1 MEGHEVTTKKPNERV
16 KGTAK
21 TLAKIEGT
29 IHVTEATCRLK
40 KKKKKKTTKNNKGV
54 CQEIT

>member
-1 MEGHEVTTKKPNERV
+1 LEGHEVTTKKPNERV

-40 KKKKKKTTKNNKGV
+40 KKKKKKKK
-54 CQEIT
+54 QKK